1 MAPQRNYYADLE
13 LPPTA
18 DVTEI
23 KKQFRKLALKYHPD
37 RNPGREQEVNSQ
49 FQIIQA
55 AHEILSDPEAKAKY
69 DASFARS
76 AASRYPASSG
86 VRGNPWQN
94 VSQQFPTPP
103 RRGQPRTATSG
114 AQRWNER
121 FSTAVPP
128 TAKQQA
134 TPATAARAFESMR
147 KGGAKSGQQDRP
159 VPPPP
164 PPPRTEGA
172 KKRAEASFGAK
183 KNGYYPRSNTPGD
196 EPPVTNSNYYS
207 SRMNAERAAE
217 PVPDPLAQFREKS
230 RTEETFMDPQQSS
243 PYTKDGSE
251 KSDPS
256 DSSPLN
262 QAKSA
267 KDPSRKE
274 QRSEPASPPTPKRRS
289 SSMPR
294 KEARGADERPRA
306 VPVPPSS
313 RPNSRP
319 TSSHKAPNEPT
330 AAPNGTAFTANQSS
344 NIFTSNESNQS
355 SFNHMPFNKPAT
367 PVNGAKDPSMYATPQ
382 KDKPADSSLH
392 HGNKSTDK
400 LQMTPSPKHNVAE
413 VGAKSKI
420 EICVPS
426 GMHDIVHNLSPFEKK
441 QYDILKSLIQN
452 REGAVLARS
461 NKPYHRTTPSHE
473 ESAVEESSANNNLPS
488 SFNFSL
494 DDDTFVPDAP
504 GTAQFRKSSSVDGI
518 NTNFVKDNTSTTWQF
533 SAGSGDSDSLPHA
546 RSQSTNKA
554 DRRSPSRSQS
564 TNKAGLRSP
573 IRRRPVATAKAPN
586 FGNQATQNSTGFDP
600 ERYKFE
606 PQMFAPRPS
615 TPSKSG
621 SPTRPSRGN
630 TRKLPRTPKP
640 TTGHSN
646 TVMMENDSD
655 DGIYAWRGRNAQPK
669 AATVGSPQAMDI
681 DSPLTAS
688 PSATPIST
696 PPPLVPTTPVAST
709 PASVP
714 APIVPPH
721 AHHQHHSP
729 VARNI
734 HVEPSRPEWR
744 PGNVTGLGQAQGQ
757 PEERKE
763 IPINFK
769 GSEDSEEFRATFEDF
784 KNVAPF
790 APPKPG
796 LKSFTELKD
805 NLPFESQA
813 SAELHLND
821 PSQPQQLEL
830 PDPPVAPGLPLMVD
844 GVKPNVTVWGK
855 YLEEFQGYLRRWDI
869 FNSQVVDHFATR
881 KDNISNA
888 RMSKGYSF
896 LGVRG
901 DTDVLEYYNWIEQ
914 DNRVRRIWLTACE
927 EHETRFR
934 EFMAF
939 REKMKMPI

>member
-13 LPPTA
+13 LPMTA

-55 AHEILSDPEAKAKY
+55 AHEVLSDPEAKAKY

-94 VSQQFPTPP
+94 VSQQYPTPP

-121 FSTAVPP
+121 FSAGVPP
-128 TAKQQA
+128 TAKQQPA
-134 TPATAARAFESMR
+134 PATAARAFESMR

-164 PPPRTEGA
+164 PPPRTESA

-183 KNGYYPRSNTPGD
+183 KTGYYPRSNTPGD
-196 EPPVTNSNYYS
+196 EPPVTNNNYYS
-207 SRMNAERAAE
+207 SRMNTERAAE

-230 RTEETFMDPQQSS
+230 RTEESFMDPPQSS

-256 DSSPLN
+256 DSSPVN
-262 QAKSA
+262 RAKNA
-267 KDPSRKE
+267 KVPSRKE
-274 QRSEPASPPTPKRRS
+274 PRSEPASPPTPKRRS
-289 SSMPR
+289 PSMPR
-294 KEARGADERPRA
+294 KEPTGGAQRSQNETGADERPRA

-319 TSSHKAPNEPT
+319 SSSYKAPSEP
-330 AAPNGTAFTANQSS
+330 APAPNGNPFAANQSS
-344 NIFTSNESNQS
+344 NIFAASESNQS
-355 SFNHMPFNKPAT
+355 SSNHMPFNKPAT

-382 KDKPADSSLH
+382 KDKPGGSSSH
-392 HGNKSTDK
+392 HGKMSTNQ
-400 LQMTPSPKHNVAE
+400 LQMTPSPKHNIAE
-413 VGAKSKI
+413 VGSKPKI

-426 GMHDIVHNLSPFEKK
+426 GMHVTVHNLSPFEQK
-441 QYDILKSLIQN
+441 QNAILKRLIKNQ
-452 REGAVLARS
+452 RGAVLAQS
-461 NKPYHRTTPSHE
+461 NKPLHRTINHKKSLAE
-473 ESAVEESSANNNLPS
+473 ESNANNGLPS

-504 GTAQFRKSSSVDGI
+504 GSAQFRKSTSVDGI

-533 SAGSGDSDSLPHA
+533 SAGSGDNDSLPQG
-546 RSQSTNKA
+546 RSQSTNKT
-554 DRRSPSRSQS
+554 DR
-564 TNKAGLRSP
+564 RSP

-586 FGNQATQNSTGFDP
+586 FGTQATTNSNSFDP
-600 ERYKFE
+600 EQYKFE
-606 PQMFAPRPS
+606 PQMFAPPRPS
-615 TPSKSG
+615 TPSKPG
-621 SPTRPSRGN
+621 SPTRPGRAN
-630 TRKLPRTPKP
+630 TRKVPRTPKP
-640 TTGHSN
+640 MGSN
-646 TVMMENDSD
+646 SNAAMVEDESD
-655 DGIYAWRGRNAQPK
+655 DGQYAWRGRNAQPK

-696 PPPLVPTTPVAST
+696 PPPLVPTTPSVTST
-709 PASVP
+709 PVPVP

-744 PGNVTGLGQAQGQ
+744 PGNVTGLGQAQRQ
-757 PEERKE
+757 SEERKE

-830 PDPPVAPGLPLMVD
+830 PDAPLAPGLPLMVD
-844 GVKPNVTVWGK
+844 GAKPNVPVWTK
-855 YLEEFQGYLRRWDI
+855 YLEEFEGYLRRWDI

-881 KDNISNA
+881 KANISNA
-888 RMSKGYSF
+888 RISKGYSF
-896 LGVRG
+896 LGARG
-901 DTDVLEYYNWIEQ
+901 DTDVLEYYNWVEQ
-914 DNRVRRIWLTACE
+914 DNGVRRMWLAACE

-934 EFMAF
+934 DFMAF